1 MKKCLIFLISVLMFL
16 FTGCGSSNSEGTAY
30 TEVNTQEGITLSLKE
45 DTLKSSTGTFILTND
60 TKEAVSYG
68 AKEYHFEQMKDGQWQ
83 EFAGTAQANWSEEE
97 VALESGASTELSYN
111 WKTFCG
117 NTTKGEQYRL
127 IIFVNESPVAVEF
140 TGA

>member
-1 MKKCLIFLISVLMFL
+1 MKKCLVFLISVFMFL
-16 FTGCGSSNSEGTAY
+16 FTGCGSNDSEGTAY

-60 TKEAVSYG
+60 MQEAVSYS

-83 EFAGTAQANWSEEE
+83 EFPGTAQANWGDEV
-97 VALESGASTELSYN
+97 VALESGASAELSYN